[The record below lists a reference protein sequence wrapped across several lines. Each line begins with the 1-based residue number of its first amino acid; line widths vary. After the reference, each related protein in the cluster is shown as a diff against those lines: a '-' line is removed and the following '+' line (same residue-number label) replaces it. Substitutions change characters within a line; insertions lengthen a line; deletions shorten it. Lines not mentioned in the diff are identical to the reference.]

1 MRWGAILLTALVGAS
16 GCTEAVDQGGAELGA
31 AELAVTVGAPE
42 VRASDPGQAAHD
54 ASAAWIRSAFLSNG
68 HAVVGFTTANTA
80 AWAHAVDWT
89 TPSPTWSAH
98 RSDEPAPFG
107 WPSEPSNFCDVYD
120 CNGAAIWTGY
130 GTLDQVLW
138 TGLDDIAA
146 AVGTGSHDMFTGTDV
161 FMVASTDGGQ
171 TFTTARILSTKTP
184 EGDSG
189 GEIIPNTVHA
199 SLMYTRGRRD
209 ALAGQQAIPMYV
221 IWETFSEGLSWWMT
235 KVLVGFDGTIFQ
247 PTPPVKMSIVPT
259 FASSATI
266 LAHDDDEGREVI
278 DVAWSERTDAAGAPS
293 PGPACPS
300 LETRHVTWRISWTVD
315 FGRNWGCLAP
325 PGGGC
330 APTSAVIYQD
340 AAWRPCVGASFSELA
355 DAPPFGVNNDRPE
368 LAMNRGFPNVWYAA
382 INHSVAGGGM
392 RAAVFRQWFDA
403 PWTEVYVSP
412 SNDPATGAPIEDAW
426 GQSLG
431 ALQGDVQLGVPLT
444 ATGAV
449 AMVWRDATKDG
460 LVSMAAASSLEMFG
474 TPGSWHAD
482 ALTSVRWKLS
492 GDIGRYTG
500 TTALELCTLA
510 PCPAGVPAVYPAV
523 PIFSA
528 WADGR
533 TDGAM
538 PEIWT
543 RTFTPE

>member
-1 MRWGAILLTALVGAS
+1 MRRGAILLTALIGAC
-16 GCTEAVDQGGAELGA
+16 GCTKAVDQGGAEVGA
-31 AELAVTVGAPE
+31 AEQAVTVGAPE

-54 ASAAWIRSAFLSNG
+54 ASAAWIRSASFSAG
-68 HAVVGFTTANTA
+68 HMLVGFNSDGRA

-107 WPSEPSNFCDVYD
+107 WPEPGNFCNVYD
-120 CNGAAIWTGY
+120 CTGAIWDRY
-130 GTLDQVLW
+130 DTLDQVVW
-138 TGLDDIAA
+138 TGLNDVAA
-146 AVGTGSHDMFTGTDV
+146 AVGTGSEGNSIMSDV
-161 FMVASTDGGQ
+161 VLVSSIDGGQ
-171 TFTTARILSTKTP
+171 TFTEARILSTPTP

-189 GEIIPNTVHA
+189 GQIIPYTVHA
-199 SLMYTRGRRD
+199 SLMYTRERRG
-209 ALAGQQAIPMYV
+209 ALAGQGEIPIYV
-221 IWETFSEGLSWWMT
+221 IWEAFSEGVSWWMT
-235 KVLVGFDGTIFQ
+235 KVIVGFDGTIFQ
-247 PTPPVKMSIVPT
+247 PTPPVKVSIVPT
-259 FASSATI
+259 FAASASI

-278 DVAWSERTDAAGAPS
+278 DVAWSERTDATGAPS

-300 LETRHVTWRISWTVD
+300 VEIRHVTWRISWTVD

-330 APTSAVIYQD
+330 APQSAVIHQD
-340 AAWRPCVGASFSELA
+340 PAWRPCVGASFSETA
-355 DAPPFGVNNDRPE
+355 DAPPYGVNNDRPE
-368 LAMNRGFPNVWYAA
+368 LAMNLGFPNVWYAA

-431 ALQGDVQLGVPLT
+431 VLQGDFELAIPIT
-444 ATGAV
+444 SATGGV
-449 AMVWRDATKDG
+449 AMVWREGAKDG
-460 LVSMAAASSLEMFG
+460 LVSMAAASSIEMFG
-474 TPGSWHAD
+474 TPGSWYAD
-482 ALTSVRWKLS
+482 ALSSVPWKMS

-500 TTALELCTLA
+500 ATALELCVDE
-510 PCPAGVPAVYPAV
+510 PCPTGVPAVYPAV
-523 PIFSA
+523 PLFGA

-533 TDGAM
+533 NDGST